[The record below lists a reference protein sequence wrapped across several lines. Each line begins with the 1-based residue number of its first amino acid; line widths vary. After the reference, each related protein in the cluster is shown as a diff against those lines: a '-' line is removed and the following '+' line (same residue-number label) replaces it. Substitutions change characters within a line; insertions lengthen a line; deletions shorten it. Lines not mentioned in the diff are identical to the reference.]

1 MATLNSCRQEMRS
14 IIREMRSI
22 RDGIRTSFSGIG
34 QEHCADCLDKVIGK
48 YEYVLRKLE
57 NVDTNFIAD
66 FINGEEA

>member
-14 IIREMRSI
+14 IIREMKSI
-22 RDGIRTSFSGIG
+22 EEGIRTSFAGIG
-34 QEHCADCLDKVIGK
+34 QDHCADCLDKVIRK

-66 FINGEEA
+66 FINGEE